1 MAAKH
6 QNIPGWSDRKAG
18 NWAVARMRRLKKI
31 STVVVLC
38 SLIKLS
44 WRVISSDRRVLFSWE
59 TDISCAFSPWKRHAV
74 SLKVWLSIK
83 LRKVNFSLSAAGVGM
98 SVVILVP
105 SALSFSK
112 HENGGAGKIH
122 LRIAKIWLET
132 WLEKNTRQK
141 SFLEEV
147 FNVSPYIYFTACHVS
162 YYKPNI
168 ATLRVYGE
176 PKEGLHFRRGW
187 LANSNP
193 AFFSPSSGVRE
204 GL

>member
-1 MAAKH
+1 
-6 QNIPGWSDRKAG
+6 
-18 NWAVARMRRLKKI
+18 
-31 STVVVLC
+31 
-38 SLIKLS
+38 
-44 WRVISSDRRVLFSWE
+44 
-59 TDISCAFSPWKRHAV
+59 
-74 SLKVWLSIK
+74 
-83 LRKVNFSLSAAGVGM
+83 M

-112 HENGGAGKIH
+112 PENGGAGKIH

-132 WLEKNTRQK
+132 WLANNTRQK

-147 FNVSPYIYFTACHVS
+147 FNVSLYIYFTACHVS

-168 ATLRVYGE
+168 ATLRVCGE
-176 PKEGLHFRRGW
+176 PKEGLHLRSGW

-193 AFFSPSSGVRE
+193 VFFSPSRGVRE